1 MQRLSLATVGLLAA
15 ISFFTAACASDA
27 PSGLSMTVRDSA
39 GVTIVE
45 NSGAVP
51 LDGGGWSVAA
61 VPQLSIGAVEGDAD
75 YQLYGVAGAHRLADG
90 RIAIVNAGTS
100 ELRLY
105 DATGGY
111 QGSFGQQGEG
121 PGEFTSM
128 RLVGVTGRDVIV
140 LADAALRRLT
150 TVHPD
155 DGMLGNGLVDAAV
168 LPFLNPAGLF
178 ADGSAVF
185 GGHFDVSRI
194 MEMEEGLNRAPTVY
208 RSCAPDGSLATD
220 FGDFPGAA
228 FFLEWAERNGRRN
241 LNPYLIPFGMLPQ
254 ATVSA
259 DFFYFGGGDTYE
271 IQAYAPSGELVRLIR
286 LDREPIRTTEED
298 KRHYIEESVPDG
310 VGEERAM
317 ELRALFEHLPA
328 SATFPTHGQL
338 KADALGYLWVEE
350 YRLPREETPVW
361 QIFGPDGAL
370 AGRVSL
376 PLGVGILE
384 IGADYLLGIRFD
396 DMDVEFVELYGLE
409 RPAR

>member
-1 MQRLSLATVGLLAA
+1 M
-15 ISFFTAACASDA
+15 IPFTGSCAPDA
-27 PSGLSMTVRDSA
+27 PSGLTVEMRDSA

-45 NSGAVP
+45 NSGSAP

-61 VPQLSIGAVEGDAD
+61 EPDLSIGAVEGDAD

-90 RIAIVNAGTS
+90 RIAIANAGTS

-111 QGSFGQQGEG
+111 LGSFGQQGEG

-128 RLVGVTGRDVIV
+128 RLVGVMAHDVMV
-140 LADAALRRLT
+140 LADAGLRRIT
-150 TVHPD
+150 MVHPD
-155 DGMLGNGLVDAAV
+155 EGMLGSAQVDASV

-178 ADGSAVF
+178 ADGSSVF

-228 FFLEWAERNGRRN
+228 FFLEWAERDGRRN
-241 LNPYLIPFGMLPQ
+241 LNPYLIPYGMLPQ

-259 DFFYFGGGDTYE
+259 DFFYFGGGDRYE
-271 IQAYAPSGELVRLIR
+271 IQAFAPTGELVRLIR

-298 KRHYIEESVPDG
+298 KQRYIEESVPDR
-310 VGEERAM
+310 VGEERAR

-328 SATFPTHGQL
+328 SETFPAYGQL
-338 KADALGYLWVEE
+338 KADALGFLWVEE
-350 YRLPREETPVW
+350 YRLPGEEVPIW
-361 QIFGPDGAL
+361 KIFDPDGAL
-370 AGRVSL
+370 VGRVSL
-376 PLGVGILE
+376 PLDVGILE
-384 IGADYLLGIRFD
+384 MGADYLLGIRLD
-396 DMDVEFVELYGLE
+396 EMDVEYVELYGLE
-409 RPAR
+409 RPGI